1 MVFNKLFPAT
11 TTKVNGNTPDYIN
24 EAIQR
29 KIAENIRLFKEK
41 DKTEIKKR
49 LEELDF
55 EWDTERVLETNL
67 SIITFI
73 SSIYGLTKNRAWML
87 VSGTASVFMIQHAL
101 QGWCPPLSLIRRL
114 GIRTAEEI
122 DQEKD
127 GLKQL
132 LLEK

>member
-1 MVFNKLFPAT
+1 MVFNRFFPETA
-11 TTKVNGNTPDYIN
+11 TKVNKNTPDSIN

-29 KIAENIRLFKEK
+29 KIADNIRLFKEK
-41 DKTEIKKR
+41 DKAEIKKR

-67 SIITFI
+67 AIITLL

-87 VSGTASVFMIQHAL
+87 ISGTASVFMIQHAL
-101 QGWCPPLSLIRRL
+101 QGWCPPLSLIRKL

-127 GLKQL
+127 ALNHL
-132 LLEK
+132 LSAK

>member
-1 MVFNKLFPAT
+1 MFNQLFPAT
-11 TTKVNGNTPDYIN
+11 ATKVNGNTPDYIN

-41 DKTEIKKR
+41 DKTEIKQR

-67 SIITFI
+67 SIITLI

-132 LLEK
+132 FLEK